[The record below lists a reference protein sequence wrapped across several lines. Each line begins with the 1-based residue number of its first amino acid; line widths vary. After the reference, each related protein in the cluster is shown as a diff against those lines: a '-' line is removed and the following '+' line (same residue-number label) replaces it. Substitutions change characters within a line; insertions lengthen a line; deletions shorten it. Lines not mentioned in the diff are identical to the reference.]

1 MFLSPQQLRAAMFSK
16 PLPPIL
22 TPRQRVLRQYK
33 RVLETCR
40 DHAGY
45 DREWWY
51 DDVGEVRYQ
60 FELHRHEVDPV
71 QIEYFI
77 DKGDKWLKK
86 YRHWA
91 PYRLPY
97 VEDGSKYQRSH
108 DFPAELAED
117 DRLVDFEEE
126 IKSEYDSIYSD
137 PSRLT
142 WRVRYP

>member
-1 MFLSPQQLRAAMFSK
+1 MYFTPQQLRVAMFSR

-40 DHAGY
+40 DHAGFY
-45 DREWWY
+45 REFWY

-60 FELHRHEVDPV
+60 FEQHRHETDPS

-77 DKGDKWLKK
+77 DKGDKWLVR

-97 VEDGSKYQRSH
+97 MEDGTKYQRFAE
-108 DFPAELAED
+108 FPAELAED
-117 DRLVDFEEE
+117 DRLIDFEAE
-126 IKSEYDSIYSD
+126 IMSEYDTPQSD
-137 PSRLT
+137 PSRVT